1 MFEKNDKGSEIA
13 ERFSSESY
21 KNIIKELKNAIDFD
35 KINFDKSHPNYKD
48 LVFQKNIVEDMITII
63 SITSTK
69 LKPTDENKKDLE
81 SQKIAAH
88 IEFFQLT
95 KMIIGTDKIDDK
107 KNELIKK
114 IESTS
119 VGKNKDELKSMIA
132 DLNEVEVWSTRIDKF
147 NDELDKINI
156 GREKEEST

>member
-1 MFEKNDKGSEIA
+1 
-13 ERFSSESY
+13 
-21 KNIIKELKNAIDFD
+21 
-35 KINFDKSHPNYKD
+35 
-48 LVFQKNIVEDMITII
+48 MITII
-63 SITSTK
+63 SITSTE
-69 LKPTDENKKDLE
+69 LKPTDGNKKDLE